1 MRLMHMS
8 LNSDASL
15 SDIVSDVRNII
26 SSDTGEIHLSKS
38 FVDEFGLSGKD
49 FDILSASMRFNSGMT
64 EYECEHFVADTQL
77 TPWRKVRQ
85 ALMELET
92 RYHAYMENRNSLR
105 KAEILRKKLVISM
118 DQEPDELNKELM
130 QIDLEK
136 NDYDIGIWKRKLR
149 QSELELKY
157 FLNVVDKYVDEEN
170 GYPLEYFTTEQ
181 PHEVKTYWI
190 ARMGK
195 QAAMDIVSYGRIGA
209 GNMTSIMDMPEED
222 QVEALGI
229 AVKYSG
235 MIGGGIDKLNKMI
248 APQVQAQL
256 QQDGI
261 ALPKLQQHK
270 YSGQLQLEHS
280 KDGESET
287 P

>member
-1 MRLMHMS
+1 
-8 LNSDASL
+8 
-15 SDIVSDVRNII
+15 
-26 SSDTGEIHLSKS
+26 
-38 FVDEFGLSGKD
+38 
-49 FDILSASMRFNSGMT
+49 
-64 EYECEHFVADTQL
+64 
-77 TPWRKVRQ
+77 
-85 ALMELET
+85 
-92 RYHAYMENRNSLR
+92 
-105 KAEILRKKLVISM
+105 
-118 DQEPDELNKELM
+118 M

-256 QQDGI
+256 QQEGI

-270 YSGQLQLEHS
+270 YSGQLQIEQS
-280 KDGESET
+280 NDGESKT

>member
-1 MRLMHMS
+1 MS
-8 LNSDASL
+8 LNSDANF
-15 SDIVSDVRNII
+15 SDIIADVKNII
-26 SSDTGEIHLSKS
+26 SSDTNEIHLSKS
-38 FVDEFGLSGKD
+38 FVDEFSLTKKD
-49 FDILSASMRFNSGMT
+49 FDVLSASMRFDSGMT
-64 EYECEHFVADTQL
+64 RYQCEHFVADTQL

-105 KAEILRKKLVISM
+105 KAEILRKRLNRDM
-118 DQEPDELNKELM
+118 PLLPDELDRELM
-130 QIDLEK
+130 QIDMEK

-157 FLNVVDKYVDEEN
+157 FLEVVEKYIDDEHD
-170 GYPLEYFTTEQ
+170 LEYYCTE
-181 PHEVKTYWI
+181 HEHEERIYWI

-195 QAAMDIVSYGRIGA
+195 QAAMDIISYGRIGS

-222 QVEALGI
+222 QVETLGI

-248 APQVQAQL
+248 APQLQHQLAQE
-256 QQDGI
+256 GI
-261 ALPKLQQHK
+261 AMPKLLDHK
-270 YSGQLQLEHS
+270 YSGQGENQYKLQ
-280 KDGESET
+280 GENG
-287 P
+287 

>member
-1 MRLMHMS
+1 MS
-8 LNSDASL
+8 LNSDANF
-15 SDIVSDVRNII
+15 SDIIADVKNII
-26 SSDTGEIHLSKS
+26 SSDTNEIHLSKS
-38 FVDEFGLSGKD
+38 FVDEFALTKKD
-49 FDILSASMRFNSGMT
+49 FDVLSASMRFDSGMT
-64 EYECEHFVADTQL
+64 EYECEHFVADPQL

-105 KAEILRKKLVISM
+105 KAEILRKRLNRDM
-118 DQEPDELNKELM
+118 PLLPDELDRELM
-130 QIDLEK
+130 QIDMEK

-157 FLNVVDKYVDEEN
+157 FLNVVDKYVDDEH
-170 GYPLEYFTTEQ
+170 PLEYYCQENHQ
-181 PHEVKTYWI
+181 EVRMYWI

-195 QAAMDIVSYGRIGA
+195 QAAMDIISYGRIGS

-222 QVEALGI
+222 QVETLGI

-248 APQVQAQL
+248 APQLQHQLAQE
-256 QQDGI
+256 GI
-261 ALPKLQQHK
+261 AMPKLLDHK
-270 YSGQLQLEHS
+270 YSGQGENQYKLQ
-280 KDGESET
+280 GENG
-287 P
+287 

>member
-1 MRLMHMS
+1 MS

-15 SDIVSDVRNII
+15 SDIVSDVRNIV

-38 FVDEFGLSGKD
+38 FVDEFGLTAKD
-49 FDILSASMRFNSGMT
+49 FDTLSASMRFNSGMT

-85 ALMELET
+85 SLMELET

-105 KAEILRKKLVISM
+105 KAEILRKRLVRDM
-118 DQEPDELNKELM
+118 EQVPDELDRELM

-256 QQDGI
+256 QQEGI

-270 YSGQLQLEHS
+270 YSGQLQIEQS
-280 KDGESET
+280 NDGESKT

>member
-1 MRLMHMS
+1 MS
-8 LNSDASL
+8 LNSDANF
-15 SDIVSDVRNII
+15 SDIIADVKNII
-26 SSDTGEIHLSKS
+26 SSDTNEIHLSKS
-38 FVDEFGLSGKD
+38 FVDEFALTKKD
-49 FDILSASMRFNSGMT
+49 FDVLSASMRFDSGMT
-64 EYECEHFVADTQL
+64 EYECEHFVADPQL

-105 KAEILRKKLVISM
+105 KAEILRKRLNRDM
-118 DQEPDELNKELM
+118 PLLPDELDRELM
-130 QIDLEK
+130 QIDMEK

-157 FLNVVDKYVDEEN
+157 FLEIVDKYVDEEN
-170 GYPLEYFTTEQ
+170 GYPLEYFLTE
-181 PHEVKTYWI
+181 HEHEEKMYWI

-195 QAAMDIVSYGRIGA
+195 QAAMDIISYGRIGS
-209 GNMTSIMDMPEED
+209 GNMTSIMDMAEED

-248 APQVQAQL
+248 APKLQAQL
-256 QQDGI
+256 AQDGI
-261 ALPKLQQHK
+261 VMPKLLEHK
-270 YSGQLQLEHS
+270 YSGQGENQYKLQG
-280 KDGESET
+280 DNG
-287 P
+287 

>member
-1 MRLMHMS
+1 MS
-8 LNSDASL
+8 LNSDANF
-15 SDIVSDVRNII
+15 SDIIADVKNII
-26 SSDTGEIHLSKS
+26 SSDTNEIHLSKS
-38 FVDEFGLSGKD
+38 FVDEFALTKKD
-49 FDILSASMRFNSGMT
+49 FDTLSASMRFDSGMT
-64 EYECEHFVADTQL
+64 RYQCEHFVADSAGI

-105 KAEILRKKLVISM
+105 KAEILRKRLNRDM
-118 DQEPDELNKELM
+118 PLLPDELDRELM
-130 QIDLEK
+130 QIDMEK

-157 FLNVVDKYVDEEN
+157 FLEIVDKYVDEEN
-170 GYPLEYFTTEQ
+170 GYPLEYFLTE
-181 PHEVKTYWI
+181 HEHEEKMYWI

-195 QAAMDIVSYGRIGA
+195 QAAMDIISYGRIGS
-209 GNMTSIMDMPEED
+209 GNMTSIMDMAEED

-248 APQVQAQL
+248 APQLQHQL
-256 QQDGI
+256 SQEGI
-261 ALPKLQQHK
+261 VMPKLSDHK
-270 YSGQLQLEHS
+270 YSGQGENQYKLQ
-280 KDGESET
+280 GENG
-287 P
+287 

>member
-1 MRLMHMS
+1 MRLTHMS
-8 LNSDASL
+8 LNSDANL

-26 SSDTGEIHLSKS
+26 SSDTNEIHLSKS
-38 FVDEFGLSGKD
+38 FVDEFGLNKKD

-64 EYECEHFVADTQL
+64 EYECEHFVADPQL

-105 KAEILRKKLVISM
+105 KAEILRKRLNRDM
-118 DQEPDELNKELM
+118 PELPDELDRELM
-130 QIDLEK
+130 QIDMEK
-136 NDYDIGIWKRKLR
+136 NDYDISIWKRKLR

-157 FLNVVDKYVDEEN
+157 FLNVVDKYVDDDH
-170 GYPLEYFTTEQ
+170 PLEYYCKENHQ
-181 PHEVKTYWI
+181 EVRMYWI

-195 QAAMDIVSYGRIGA
+195 QAAMDIISYGRIGS
-209 GNMTSIMDMPEED
+209 GNMTTIMDMPEED
-222 QVEALGI
+222 QVETLGV

-248 APQVQAQL
+248 APQLQAQL
-256 QQDGI
+256 AQEGI
-261 ALPKLQQHK
+261 VMPKLLEHK
-270 YSGQLQLEHS
+270 YSGQGENQYKLQ
-280 KDGESET
+280 GENG
-287 P
+287 